1 MSKNPRQQP
10 KIFYQSIPKVEL
22 HRHLEGSLR
31 FDTMIEIARDFDLD
45 VPYRDT
51 EKLRSMLQVQDGD
64 PFTHQNFLSKFQS
77 LRLFY
82 QTPEV
87 ISRLAR
93 EVVAD
98 AAADGIRYMEVRFTP
113 VALTRIKDFSL
124 GDAMKWVIAST
135 KEAAEEYGVNTRL
148 IASTNRHESVELASE
163 VIHLAIDYK
172 DDGIVGIDLA
182 GDEANFPGDPF
193 AGIVK
198 EAKQAGLHVTIHA
211 GEWSGADNVIE
222 AIETLDAE
230 RIGHGVRVLEDPNAV
245 ALAREKHVTF
255 EVCPTSNYQSGVVP
269 SLNEHPLHQMI
280 KEGLDAT
287 INTDDP
293 SISQI
298 VLSDEYELACEGL
311 GFTLQEL
318 RESILNAARA
328 SFLEEDERQELVE
341 SLAKD
346 FADWPTNN
354 SKD

>member
-1 MSKNPRQQP
+1 MSQEPRQRHRV
-10 KIFYQSIPKVEL
+10 FYKSIPKVEL

-31 FDTMIEIARDFDLD
+31 LSTMIEIAREFDLD

-51 EKLRSMLQVQDGD
+51 EKLRAMLQVQEGD

-87 ISRLAR
+87 IKRLTR

-98 AAADGIRYMEVRFTP
+98 AAEDGIRYMELRFTP

-135 KEAAEEYGVNTRL
+135 NEASEEYGIKTRL

-163 VIHLAIDYK
+163 VIHLAIDFK
-172 DDGIVGIDLA
+172 DGGIVGIDLA
-182 GDEANFPGDPF
+182 GDEANFPGEPF
-193 AGIVK
+193 APIIK

-211 GEWSGADNVIE
+211 GEWGGADNVIE
-222 AIETLDAE
+222 AIEKLGAE
-230 RIGHGVRVLEDPNAV
+230 RIGHGVRVMENPNAV
-245 ALAREKHVTF
+245 ALAREKQVTF

-269 SLNEHPLHQMI
+269 SLNEHPLPQMI

-298 VLSDEYELACEGL
+298 ELSDEYELACEGL
-311 GFTLQEL
+311 GFTLPDL
-318 RESILNAARA
+318 RESILDAARA
-328 SFLEEDERQELVE
+328 SFLDKVERKALVD
-341 SLAKD
+341 SLTKD
-346 FADWPTNN
+346 IADWTTKN